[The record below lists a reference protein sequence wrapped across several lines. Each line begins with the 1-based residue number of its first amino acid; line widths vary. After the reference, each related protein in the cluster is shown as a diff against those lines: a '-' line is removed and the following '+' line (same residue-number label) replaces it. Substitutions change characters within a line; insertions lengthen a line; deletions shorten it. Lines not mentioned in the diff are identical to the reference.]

1 MSGSQ
6 KKDSYRKVIYN
17 MDKRLLEL
25 IDDIE
30 ELGNLD
36 EDAVKAA
43 WERQEQLAKPTG
55 ALGDLEEMS
64 VRLAGITGKVKNEM
78 RKQAVAIFSADN
90 GVYEE
95 GVASAPQSVT
105 FSQTINFTRGLTGV
119 SSMAKYWGIDLL
131 VVDMGVKMDLPEEL
145 LTASMTEAGC
155 EGCDGMTC
163 RSSLT
168 KKIVNRRLARGTADL
183 AKGPA
188 MTEEQAMKALMTGV
202 EAADNLKCLGYDVFG
217 VGEMGIGNTTTSACV
232 LAALTGKRAADVV
245 GRGGGLTDEGLE
257 KKFRIVDEAADR
269 VRDMEVIRILQEVGG
284 FDICAMVGAYLG
296 AAKNR
301 IPVVIDGYISA
312 VAAVAAAK
320 IQPKCVNF
328 MFASHRSKEPGYV
341 IAMEALGVKPI
352 FDLGMRLGEGSGCP
366 ITFKILET
374 ACATMNGMATYAEGA
389 IDADYLD
396 QRKEGNFF

>member
-1 MSGSQ
+1 
-6 KKDSYRKVIYN
+6 
-17 MDKRLLEL
+17 MDKRIIEL

-30 ELGNLD
+30 ELGDLS
-36 EDAVKAA
+36 EETVAEAEA
-43 WERQEQLAKPTG
+43 RQEQLAKPTG
-55 ALGDLEEMS
+55 ALGDLEAMS
-64 VRLAGITGKVKNEM
+64 IKLAGITGLVKNDV

-90 GVYEE
+90 GVCEE

-131 VVDMGVKMDLPEEL
+131 VCDMGVKMDLPEEL
-145 LTASMTEAGC
+145 LTDEMTETGC
-155 EGCDGMTC
+155 VECDGDVC
-163 RSSLT
+163 RNYLT
-168 KKIVNRRLARGTADL
+168 KKIVNRRLGRGTANL

-188 MTEEQAMKALMTGV
+188 MTEEQFTKALLTGM
-202 EAADNLKCLGYDVFG
+202 EAAENLKRLGYGVFG

-232 LAALTGKRAADVV
+232 LAALTGRTAADVV

-257 KKFRIVDEAADR
+257 KKNRIVDEAVAR
-269 VRDMEVIRILQEVGG
+269 VKEKDTFEILREVGG
-284 FDICAMVGAYLG
+284 FDIAAMVGAYLG
-296 AAKNR
+296 AAR
-301 IPVVIDGYISA
+301 YRLPVVIDGYISA
-312 VAAVAAAK
+312 VAALAAAR
-320 IQPKCVNF
+320 IQPKAKNF
-328 MFASHRSKEPGYV
+328 MFASHKSKEPGYV
-341 IAMEALGVKPI
+341 LAMDELGIKPI

-374 ACATMNGMATYAEGA
+374 ACAAMNGMATYAEGA

>member
-1 MSGSQ
+1 
-6 KKDSYRKVIYN
+6 
-17 MDKRLLEL
+17 MDKRIIEL
-25 IDDIE
+25 INDIE
-30 ELGNLD
+30 ELGDLD
-36 EDAVKAA
+36 KAA
-43 WERQEQLAKPTG
+43 VEEAEARQEQLAKPTG
-55 ALGDLEEMS
+55 ALGDLETMS
-64 VRLAGITGKVKNEM
+64 IKLAGITGLVKNDV

-90 GVYEE
+90 GVCEE

-131 VVDMGVKMDLPEEL
+131 VCDMGVKMDLPEEL
-145 LTASMTEAGC
+145 LTDEMTETGC
-155 EGCDGMTC
+155 VECDGDVC
-163 RSSLT
+163 RNYLT
-168 KKIVNRRLARGTADL
+168 KKIVNRRLGRGTANL

-188 MTEEQAMKALMTGV
+188 MTEEQFTKALLTGA
-202 EAADNLKCLGYDVFG
+202 EAAENLKRLGYGVFG

-232 LAALTGKRAADVV
+232 LAALTGRTAADVV

-257 KKFRIVDEAADR
+257 KKNRIVDEAVAR
-269 VRDMEVIRILQEVGG
+269 VKGKDTFEILREVGG
-284 FDICAMVGAYLG
+284 FDIAAMVGAYLG
-296 AAKNR
+296 AAR
-301 IPVVIDGYISA
+301 YRLPVVIDGYISA
-312 VAAVAAAK
+312 VAALAAAR
-320 IQPKCVNF
+320 IQPKAKNF

-341 IAMEALGVKPI
+341 LAMDELGIKPI

-374 ACATMNGMATYAEGA
+374 ACAAMNGMATYAEGA

>member
-1 MSGSQ
+1 MY
-6 KKDSYRKVIYN
+6 KKYSA
-17 MDKRLLEL
+17 LLN
-25 IDDIE
+25 DIE
-30 ELGNLD
+30 ELGDLD
-36 EDAVKAA
+36 REAMTLAE
-43 WERQEQLAKPTG
+43 ERQEQLAKPTG
-55 ALGDLEEMS
+55 ALGDLEDMTI
-64 VRLAGITGKVKNEM
+64 RLAGITGKVKNNM
-78 RKQAVAIFSADN
+78 KKQAVAIFSADN
-90 GVYEE
+90 GVCEE

-131 VVDMGVKMDLPEEL
+131 VCDMGVKMDLPEEL
-145 LTASMTEAGC
+145 LTDCMTEADC
-155 EGCDGMTC
+155 LSCDGSVC
-163 RSSLT
+163 SNSLA
-168 KKIVNRRLARGTADL
+168 KKIVNRRLGRGTENL

-188 MTEEQAMKALMTGV
+188 MTGEQALKALFTGV
-202 EAADNLKCLGYDVFG
+202 EAAETLKCLGYDVFG

-232 LAALTGKRAADVV
+232 LAALTGKKAADVV
-245 GRGGGLTDEGLE
+245 GRGGGLTDEGLNM
-257 KKFRIVDEAADR
+257 KLRIVDEAADR
-269 VRDMEVIRILQEVGG
+269 VRGCEVLRILQEVGG

-296 AAKNR
+296 AARYKM
-301 IPVVIDGYISA
+301 PVVIDGYISA
-312 VAAVAAAK
+312 VAALAAAK
-320 IQPKCVNF
+320 IQPKCVNY

-341 IAMEALGVKPI
+341 IAMEELGVKPI